1 MESRVTNSVDP
12 NPLQIKALIAE
23 CRDIVGGTQVLTEVD
38 DLRRYGSD
46 WTGLYAGLPIAVT
59 RPSAVEQVS
68 ELVKLCMAQGVA
80 IVPIGGRTGLCGGG
94 VPVDGAPTL
103 MISLERMNAIRDIDT
118 AARTITVE
126 AGAVLETVQHA
137 TRKHGL
143 VFPLMFGAKG
153 SCMIGGNMSTNA
165 GGSNV
170 VRYGNTRE
178 LCLGIEAVMP
188 DGTIVTGL
196 QGVRKDNTGYDIK
209 NLLIG
214 AEGTLGIITAA
225 VFKLSPEPIV
235 RATAFLSVSTLAA
248 TIDVLNRLQDAT
260 GGAVE
265 AFEYMPRAMVDTI
278 CRAFPDMRA
287 PLDDPAETGVLI
299 EVASSRADDADM
311 LDDGTVSLQNRVL
324 EILGALMEEGIVI
337 DAMIAQSEQ
346 QRADLWTLRESV
358 LEAITENGGYYP
370 LDISLPLA
378 KVAQF
383 VETMDVFCA
392 PLGVQPLTVAHL
404 GDGNL
409 HYCLTAAQGHVF
421 ADLPLDAV
429 MQKSFDLLGALG
441 GSFSAEHG
449 IGQSKLDLM
458 RQLKDPGQLAVMRV
472 LKRAL
477 DPNNL
482 MNPGKM
488 VPDV

>member
-1 MESRVTNSVDP
+1 MTNPSLA
-12 NPLQIKALIAE
+12 NPLQIEHFVAACGDVLDA
-23 CRDIVGGTQVLTEVD
+23 GQVLVETD
-38 DLRRYGSD
+38 DLSRYGRD
-46 WTGLYAGLPIAVT
+46 WTGQYSGMPIAVA
-59 RPSAVEQVS
+59 RPSTVQQVS
-68 ELVKLCMAQGVA
+68 ELVKLSAAHGVA
-80 IVPIGGRTGLCGGG
+80 IVPVGGRTGLCGGG
-94 VPVDGAPTL
+94 VPVAGAPTL
-103 MISLERMNAIRDIDT
+103 MISMERMNAVRSIDT

-126 AGAVLETVQHA
+126 AGAVLENVQNA
-137 TRKHGL
+137 TLKHGL
-143 VFPLMFGAKG
+143 IFPLMFGAKG
-153 SCMIGGNMSTNA
+153 SCMIGGNLSTNA

-196 QGVRKDNTGYDIK
+196 HGLRKDNTGYDIK

-235 RATAFLSVSTLAA
+235 RATAFLSISTLAA
-248 TIDVLNRLQDAT
+248 TVDVLNRLQDAT

-265 AFEYMPRAMVDTI
+265 AFEYMPRVMVDTI
-278 CRAFPDMRA
+278 CRSLPDIRQ
-287 PLDDPAETGVLI
+287 PLDEPAETGLLI
-299 EVASSRADDADM
+299 EVASSRADDAEM
-311 LDDGTVSLQNRVL
+311 LDDGTVALQNRVL
-324 EILGALMEEGIVI
+324 EVLGELMEEEIVV

-346 QRADLWTLRESV
+346 QRADLWVMRESV
-358 LEAITENGGYYP
+358 LEAIMEHGEFYA

-378 KVAQF
+378 KVAEF

-409 HYCLTAAQGHVF
+409 HYCLTAAGGHDF
-421 ADLPLDAV
+421 ASLPIDAV
-429 MQKSFDLLGALG
+429 TAQASTLLAELG

-449 IGQSKLDLM
+449 IGQSKLEM
-458 RQLKDPGQLAVMRV
+458 MKQLKDPGQLAVMRV

-477 DPNNL
+477 DPQNV

-488 VPDV
+488 VPDL